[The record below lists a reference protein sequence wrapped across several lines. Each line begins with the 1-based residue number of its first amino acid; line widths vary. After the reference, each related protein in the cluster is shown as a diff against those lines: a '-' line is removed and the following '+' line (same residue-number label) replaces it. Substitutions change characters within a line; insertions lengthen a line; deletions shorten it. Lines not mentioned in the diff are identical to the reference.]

1 MTAPTSSATTVV
13 TYKAAID
20 SPLAVPASGEP
31 QMAVYEAHEL
41 AHGTP
46 KAVKNE
52 VGTEYGF
59 VLSDQGKVLTFTNG
73 SAITATIPANAS
85 VEFPIGTEIDV
96 YQGGAG
102 QVTIAITSD
111 TMRLAGAGT
120 TGNRTLAANG
130 VATAIKVTATEWIIS
145 GSTGLT

>member
-111 TMRLAGAGT
+111 TLRAVPTAKLRVQYSAARLVKIAAT
-120 TGNRTLAANG
+120 TWVLQGDLAA
-130 VATAIKVTATEWIIS
+130 S
-145 GSTGLT
+145 